1 MSDITVRRPIKLGDE
16 ELESALELLCDTLMS
31 QFKAEVTRQGQ
42 TIQFS
47 GKGFS
52 GELNAGDG
60 ELRGS
65 LRLSALMRP
74 FKRALSREID
84 QALDRYLAS

>member
-1 MSDITVRRPIKLGDE
+1 MSDITVRRPINLRDGD
-16 ELESALELLCDTLMS
+16 LESALELLCDTLVS
-31 QFKAEVTRQGQ
+31 QLKADVTREGQ
-42 TIQFS
+42 TIQFG

-52 GELNAGDG
+52 GELSVEDG
-60 ELRGS
+60 ELTGS